1 MRKFEILSQ
10 KKKTSI
16 YELSYYKNQMYNY
29 RHYIYIV
36 LCKDSKA
43 VVYNGLCSV
52 KINMTLTTGKNR
64 KVEMVLTKDNR

>member
-43 VVYNGLCSV
+43 VVYSSIYAQL
-52 KINMTLTTGKNR
+52 K
-64 KVEMVLTKDNR
+64 

>member
-29 RHYIYIV
+29 RHYIYIE

-43 VVYNGLCSV
+43 VVYNNICSV
-52 KINMTLTTGKNR
+52 EINMTLKTGKIR
-64 KVEMVLTKDNR
+64 KVEMVHTKDNR